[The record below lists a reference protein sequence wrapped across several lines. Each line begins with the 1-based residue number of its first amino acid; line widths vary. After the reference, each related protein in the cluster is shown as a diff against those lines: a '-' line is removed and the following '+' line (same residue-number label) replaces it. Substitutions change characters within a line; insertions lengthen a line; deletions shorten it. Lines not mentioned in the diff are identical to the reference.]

1 MAPKG
6 SVRQGNRAGH
16 DSVME
21 HASSASRPAP
31 KKTAPT
37 KKRAPKNAA
46 PKRPANAFSPLLAE
60 LAASKEILS
69 LFQNTFHVLFSR
81 PDLHQLL
88 QIVKGHL
95 YNRDYAAAF
104 GAPENLDAYVV
115 RWSPS
120 RALAYRS
127 VFLSLC
133 EELTEVFDVATT
145 PGQKT
150 EVVCMGGG
158 AGAELV
164 GTAAAVKTLLK
175 KPKAKAAEG
184 EEEEEAEEPR
194 VGKLHV
200 TALDMASWDSSFSQL
215 AEEIAASYM
224 PEGRKDVFSADFIQT
239 NVISRDAGLENLVP
253 RSTKLITL
261 LFTTNELY
269 TQSKAA
275 TTKMLLSL
283 AGLVE
288 KGCLL
293 LVLESAGSYSTVE
306 LGDHKFPMG
315 MLLEHT
321 LLGPGGKGGDWERVF
336 AEDARWYRLP
346 QVENA
351 HTTGLRYPLQLENMR
366 YFVRVFR
373 RL

>member
-1 MAPKG
+1 
-6 SVRQGNRAGH
+6 
-16 DSVME
+16 ME
-21 HASSASRPAP
+21 HASSGSRPAP
-31 KKTAPT
+31 TKTAPT

-46 PKRPANAFSPLLAE
+46 PKRQANSFSPLLSE
-60 LAASKEILS
+60 IAASKEILS
-69 LFQNTFHVLFSR
+69 LFQNTFHALFSR
-81 PDLHQLL
+81 SDLHQLL

-104 GAPENLDAYVV
+104 GSPENLDAYVV
-115 RWSPS
+115 RWSPN

-133 EELTEVFDVATT
+133 EELTEVFDISAT
-145 PGQKT
+145 PGRKT

-164 GTAAAVKTLLK
+164 GVAAALKTLLK
-175 KPKAKAAEG
+175 KPKAKPAEG
-184 EEEEEAEEPR
+184 EEEEKKEPP

-215 AEEIAASYM
+215 TEEIAASYI
-224 PEGRKDVFSADFIQT
+224 PESRKDVFSADFIQT
-239 NVISRDAGLENLVP
+239 DVISPEAGLENLVP

-306 LGDHKFPMG
+306 LGEHKFPMA

-336 AEDARWYRLP
+336 GEEARWYRLP
-346 QVENA
+346 QLENA

-373 RL
+373 RI

>member
-1 MAPKG
+1 MSHRAPK
-6 SVRQGNRAGH
+6 QGNRHGN
-16 DSVME
+16 DSVLE
-21 HASSASRPAP
+21 HASSTPRPKRA
-31 KKTAPT
+31 TTTPT
-37 KKRAPKNAA
+37 KKRAPTTK
-46 PKRPANAFSPLLAE
+46 PVKRQANSFSPLLAE

-69 LFQNTFHVLFSR
+69 LFQSTFSALFSR

-95 YNRDYAAAF
+95 FNRDYAAAF

-120 RALAYRS
+120 RALCYRS
-127 VFLSLC
+127 VFLGLC
-133 EELTEVFDVATT
+133 EELMAVFDVANYA
-145 PGQKT
+145 GQVV

-175 KPKAKAAEG
+175 KPTPRGVA
-184 EEEEEAEEPR
+184 EEEEKEQEEAGR
-194 VGKLHV
+194 LHV
-200 TALDMASWDSSFSQL
+200 TALDIAGWDSSFSQL
-215 AEEIAASYM
+215 SSEIRASYM
-224 PEGRKDVFSADFIQT
+224 PEGCENVFSADFIQT
-239 NVISRDAGLENLVP
+239 DVISPNAELEKLVP
-253 RSTKLITL
+253 RSTKLVTL

-269 TQSKAA
+269 TQSKAG

-293 LVLESAGSYSTVE
+293 LVLESAGSYSTVR
-306 LGDHKFPMG
+306 LGEHTFSMG

-321 LLGPGGKGGDWERVF
+321 LLGPGGKDGDWERLVG
-336 AEDARWYRLP
+336 EEARWYRLP
-346 QVENA
+346 QLESV
-351 HTTGLRYPLQLENMR
+351 HVTGLRYPLALENMR